1 MWIVYVVIGV
11 LLVAALLLL
20 AGIKPG
26 RRRLHLTLETER
38 FAHRGLHSGDSRVPE
53 NSLAAFRQA
62 AEAGFAVELDIQL
75 TADRQVVVFHDA
87 TLTRMCGVDRR
98 VDELTAEELRQFP
111 LLGSDQ
117 HIPLLAEVLEVLNG
131 VPVLC
136 ECKTMRSFT
145 DTAICEVAWPLL
157 AAYPGTVWVES
168 FNPLLIRWFYKN
180 QPRVPRG
187 ILSMK
192 FDKTS
197 REVSPT
203 VGKILSVLLTNFL
216 TKPDFIAY
224 RFSDRRRFA
233 FQLCRRLFRPLT
245 LAWTIHNKEEEEEA
259 LHTGFDGVIFEGYSP
274 RLPTNRS

>member
-1 MWIVYVVIGV
+1 MWIVYVIIGV
-11 LLVAALLLL
+11 LLVATLLLL

-26 RRRLHLTLETER
+26 RRRLHLTPETER

-53 NSLAAFRQA
+53 NSLAAFRRA
-62 AEAGFAVELDIQL
+62 AEAGFAVELDVQL

-98 VDELTAEELRQFP
+98 VDELTAEELRQLP

-117 HIPLLAEVLEVLNG
+117 HIPLLVEVLEVLNG

-136 ECKTMRSFT
+136 ECKKMRSFT
-145 DTAICEVAWPLL
+145 DTAVCEAAWPLL
-157 AAYPGTVWVES
+157 AAYTGTVWVES

-180 QPRVPRG
+180 QPQVPRG

-192 FDKTS
+192 FDKDS
-197 REVSPT
+197 REVSPA
-203 VGKILSVLLTNFL
+203 VGKLLSALLTNFF

-224 RFSDRRRFA
+224 RFSDRRQFTFR
-233 FQLCRRLFRPLT
+233 LCHHLYRPLT
-245 LAWTIHNKEEEEEA
+245 LAWTIRSKKEETEA
-259 LHTGFDGVIFEGYSP
+259 LHTGFDGVIGEGYFSS
-274 RLPTNRS
+274 TAD